1 MDEAGRPVYMGG
13 EAPADMGRAPFG
25 WYRRLSLRGRFAFHI
40 TVSTLVLFA
49 GLVPAVVY
57 LERRAV
63 LGGAWDRGLQLTK
76 IFAHASVQ
84 GLVADDF
91 LVVRHV
97 VNSVAS
103 AQDVLYAMIVDPSG
117 RIVVHSDIRQT
128 GRMASD
134 PLAAAALGVADPMGQ
149 EIRDPDLRAY
159 EFVVPIFVLTERR
172 AVARV
177 GISLA
182 GELAEIQS
190 TRNLVVG
197 LGAVALAAG
206 FGVAAWQAR
215 SVTRP
220 LGELV
225 QGARNIA
232 AGNLDNR
239 IATHGADEIAQL
251 GEAFNRMA
259 EALGQRIE
267 ELKGTRD
274 ELVRQTRLAAIGEI
288 AAVMAHETR
297 NPLGALSNCVQILR
311 RDASLSGENTELLD
325 IIKAEADRLNGI
337 VSDFLAYGRPRAPM
351 FQPVDLHESIDEALR
366 LLRRDPRCA
375 PSIVVE
381 RDYAAPAPSV
391 QADPNQLRQ
400 VFWNVLLNAVQAMG
414 GRGTLTVETRQDD
427 RCVRAAVIDTGPGV
441 AAADLS
447 RLFEPFQ
454 TRRPGG
460 IGLGLATVRRIVEDH
475 GGRVWLAS
483 TPGAGTRVLIEL
495 PRG

>member
-1 MDEAGRPVYMGG
+1 MA
-13 EAPADMGRAPFG
+13 RAPFG

-49 GLVPAVVY
+49 ALVPAVVY

-63 LGGAWDRGLQLTK
+63 LGGARDRGLQLTK
-76 IFAHASVQ
+76 VFAHASVQ

-117 RIVVHSDIRQT
+117 RIVVHSDIRET
-128 GRMASD
+128 GRLATD
-134 PLAAAALGVADPMGQ
+134 PLAAGALAATDPIGQ

-177 GISLA
+177 GISLDS
-182 GELAEIQS
+182 ELAEIRS

-239 IATHGADEIAQL
+239 IVAHGAGEIALL

-267 ELKGTRD
+267 ELKGARD

-297 NPLGALSNCVQILR
+297 NPLGALGNCVQILR
-311 RDASLSGENTELLD
+311 RDASLSEENAELLD

-337 VSDFLAYGRPRAPM
+337 VSDFLAYGRPRAPV
-351 FQPVDLHESIDEALR
+351 FQPVDLHESLDEALR
-366 LLRRDPRCA
+366 MLRRDPRCA
-375 PSIVVE
+375 PGIAVE
-381 RDYAAPAPSV
+381 RQYAAPSAAV
-391 QADPNQLRQ
+391 HADPDQLRQ

-414 GRGTLTVETRQDD
+414 GRGTLTVQTRREG
-427 RCVRAAVIDTGPGV
+427 RCVRVTVIDTGPGI
-441 AAADLS
+441 AEADQA

-454 TRRPGG
+454 SRRPGG
-460 IGLGLATVRRIVEDH
+460 IGLGLATVRRIVEEH
-475 GGRVWLAS
+475 GGGVRLAS
-483 TPGAGTRVLIEL
+483 APGAGTRVLIEL
-495 PRG
+495 PHG

>member
-1 MDEAGRPVYMGG
+1 
-13 EAPADMGRAPFG
+13 MGRALFG
-25 WYRRLSLRGRFAFHI
+25 WYRRLSLRGRFTFHI

-63 LGGAWDRGLQLTK
+63 LGGAWERGLQLTK
-76 IFAHASVQ
+76 IFAYASVQ

-91 LVVRHV
+91 LLVRHV

-103 AQDVLYAMIVDPSG
+103 EQDVLYAMIVDPSG
-117 RIVVHSDIRQT
+117 RILVHSDIRQT
-128 GRMASD
+128 GRIAAD
-134 PLAAAALGVADPMGQ
+134 PLAASALGAWVPSGQ
-149 EIRDPDLRAY
+149 EIGKPALRAY

-177 GISLA
+177 GIALDR
-182 GELAEIQS
+182 ELAEIRR
-190 TRNLVVG
+190 TRNLVIG
-197 LGAVALAAG
+197 LGAMALIAG

-220 LGELV
+220 LGDLV
-225 QGARNIA
+225 RGAHSIA

-239 IATHGADEIAQL
+239 ITTHGADEVAQL
-251 GEAFNRMA
+251 GETFNRMA
-259 EALGQRIE
+259 EALEARIE
-267 ELKGTRD
+267 ELKGAQD
-274 ELVRQTRLAAIGEI
+274 KLVRQTRLAAIGEI

-311 RDASLSGENTELLD
+311 KDGALSGENAELLD

-337 VSDFLAYGRPRAPM
+337 VSDFLAYGRPRAPV
-351 FQPVDLHESIDEALR
+351 FQSVDLHESITEALR
-366 LLRRDPRCA
+366 VLRRDERYA

-381 RDYAAPAPSV
+381 RDFAVPPPTV
-391 QADPNQLRQ
+391 RADPNQLRQ
-400 VFWNVLLNAVQAMG
+400 VFWNVFLNAVQAMG
-414 GRGTLTVETRQDD
+414 SHGTLTVETRRDD
-427 RCVRAAVIDTGPGV
+427 GVVRIAVNDTGPGIP
-441 AAADLS
+441 AADLT
-447 RLFEPFQ
+447 LMFEPFQ

-475 GGRVWLAS
+475 GGRVSLAS
-483 TPGAGTRVLIEL
+483 APGTGTQVRIEL
-495 PRG
+495 PHG